1 MTQKQIDREF
11 LRQYYHDL
19 VDELE
24 EIFEIFV
31 EETPKEISQLNMLFA
46 QNKFR
51 EAGQLLHK
59 IIPSFTNVGLPHLSA
74 QLKQVERQLDPEEKE
89 YTIMQ
94 IQKFEAEFNEYMP
107 DILNELG
114 RLRNLHAA

>member
-31 EETPKEISQLNMLFA
+31 EETPREISKLTTLFS
-46 QNKFR
+46 QNNFK
-51 EAGQLLHK
+51 EGGQLLHK

-74 QLKQVERQLDPEEKE
+74 QLKQVERQLDPEEKDE
-89 YTIMQ
+89 TIFQ
-94 IQKFEAEFNEYMP
+94 IKRFEQEFNEYLP
-107 DILNELG
+107 DIINELG
-114 RLRNLHAA
+114 RLRSLHAA